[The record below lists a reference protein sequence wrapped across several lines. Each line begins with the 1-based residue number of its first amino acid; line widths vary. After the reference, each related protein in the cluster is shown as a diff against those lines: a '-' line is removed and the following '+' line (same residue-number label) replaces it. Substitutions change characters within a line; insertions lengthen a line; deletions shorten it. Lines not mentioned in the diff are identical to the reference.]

1 MGAPRGLPSQSNW
14 LKFDEG
20 ILGDH
25 VCYGGS
31 EYPFYSDVDI
41 TGEIS
46 EGLGPYTLL
55 NALPMRSRNT
65 AEIVIILRSFIFED
79 FNCSFRVEGELKT
92 NIALYHG
99 GNLAEEIAALT
110 SLALGIRLKAGD
122 ANRYFD
128 GSDPHGRFQAL
139 RWRPLPS
146 LSVGLGRPKIPMPTS
161 VNLNEVQPLLS
172 TVPKVKPE
180 LYVELVRAARAY
192 QDALWIA
199 ETEPHLAW
207 LLFVSAIEIAANARF
222 ASSGSPTENLRELK
236 GGLAQLLLDS
246 GGEDLLEKAAADL
259 KDLFG
264 STKKFLLFCEEFMP
278 AEPPT
283 RPRADWA
290 RIEWKWVSLKK
301 ILSKVYALRSKALH
315 AGIPFPPP
323 MCREPDQHGDA
334 GPSERAITSLA
345 VHTMNGSWVPED
357 APISLHTFHYFV
369 RGALLNWWGHISETV
384 HLQSAESDA
393 GDSTSG

>member
-1 MGAPRGLPSQSNW
+1 M
-14 LKFDEG
+14 KFDEG
-20 ILGDH
+20 ISGNH

-41 TGEIS
+41 TGEII

-79 FNCSFRVEGELKT
+79 FNYSFRVAGELKT
-92 NIALYHG
+92 NVARYHG

-128 GSDPHGRFQAL
+128 GSDPHGRFQAMQ
-139 RWRPLPS
+139 WRPLPS
-146 LSVGLGRPKIPMPTS
+146 LSVSLGRPKIPMPTS
-161 VNLNEVQPLLS
+161 VNLNEAQPLLS

-192 QDALWIA
+192 QDALWMA
-199 ETEPHLAW
+199 EAEPHLAW

-222 ASSGSPTENLRELK
+222 ASSGSPSENLRELK
-236 GGLAQLLLDS
+236 GGLAQLLLNT
-246 GGEDLLEKAAADL
+246 GGEDLLEKVAADL

-278 AEPPT
+278 AEPPI
-283 RPRADWA
+283 RPSADWG

-315 AGIPFPPP
+315 AGIPFPLP
-323 MCREPDQHGDA
+323 MCREPDQYGDD
-334 GPSERAITSLA
+334 GPAERAITSMA

-369 RGALLNWWGHISETV
+369 RGALLNWWGHISE
-384 HLQSAESDA
+384 
-393 GDSTSG
+393 

>member
-1 MGAPRGLPSQSNW
+1 M
-14 LKFDEG
+14 KFDEG
-20 ILGDH
+20 RTSNR

-41 TGEIS
+41 IGEII

-55 NALPMRSRNT
+55 NALPTRSRNS
-65 AEIVIILRSFIFED
+65 ADIVIILRSFIFED
-79 FNCSFRVEGELKT
+79 FNNSFRVEGKLKT
-92 NIALYHG
+92 NVAYYHG

-128 GSDPHGRFQAL
+128 GSDPYGRFRAMQ
-139 RWRPLPS
+139 WRPLPS
-146 LSVGLGRPKIPMPTS
+146 LSVSLGRPKIPMPTS
-161 VNLNEVQPLLS
+161 ANLNEAQPLLS

-192 QDALWIA
+192 QDALWMA
-199 ETEPHLAW
+199 EAEPHLAW

-236 GGLAQLLLDS
+236 SGLAQLLIDS
-246 GGEDLLEKAAADL
+246 GGEDLLGKVAVDL

-264 STKKFLLFCEEFMP
+264 ATKKFLLFCEEFMP
-278 AEPPT
+278 AEPPI
-283 RPRADWA
+283 RPSADWG
-290 RIEWKWVSLKK
+290 RIEWKWEALKK

-323 MCREPDQHGDA
+323 MCREPDQYGDD
-334 GPSERAITSLA
+334 GPAERAITSMA
-345 VHTMNGSWVPED
+345 VHTMNGSWIPED

-369 RGALLNWWGHISETV
+369 RGALLNWWGQISE
-384 HLQSAESDA
+384 
-393 GDSTSG
+393 